1 MNFNINSFKKALT
14 NLILGCGG
22 RMKKL
27 FHLLFLPT
35 LLAISFNSH
44 AEVDFKFAKL
54 IAVCKQETPLSDP
67 DFPAL
72 YKGSSFALYEL
83 DSKLY
88 TRYHR
93 YGYGFLERKS
103 ILKIISSDNN
113 SYAIEID
120 LFKLNAIFDKDQVFI
135 YDGDKQMTC
144 EESSDGILALI
155 LSEAVDS

>member
-1 MNFNINSFKKALT
+1 
-14 NLILGCGG
+14 
-22 RMKKL
+22 MKKF

-35 LLAISFNSH
+35 ILAISFNSY

-72 YKGSSFALYEL
+72 YEGSSFALYEL
-83 DSKLY
+83 DSQLY

-103 ILKIISSDNN
+103 TLKITSSGNN
-113 SYAIEID
+113 SYVIEIG
-120 LFKLNAIFDKDQVFI
+120 LFKVNAIFEKGMYSV
-135 YDGDKQMTC
+135 DG
-144 EESSDGILALI
+144 G
-155 LSEAVDS
+155 

>member
-144 EESSDGILALI
+144 EESSDGILALT
-155 LSEAVDS
+155 LSEALDS